1 MASSFS
7 TQGGSTTTPSNTTQA
22 NTTGTSSSPRST
34 GGLGE
39 ELRGDAK
46 NLAGTAKERL
56 QSEVDARKGGA
67 VSQVQSLSSA
77 LGETAQ
83 KLGDDTPSWLRS
95 AIEQGA
101 QSLEQFAKTVEQKD
115 AQALG
120 RDAQRLARENPGT
133 FLAGCTL
140 AGFLAAR
147 VFKAGARTGS
157 AGSNGASDYSS
168 HVGSGQS
175 ASQDQAGGSDFTSNR
190 PTYVPEAVS

>member
-1 MASSFS
+1 MASSFDS
-7 TQGGSTTTPSNTTQA
+7 PGGSTTSQSSSTSSTPAGGSNTS
-22 NTTGTSSSPRST
+22 G
-34 GGLGE
+34 
-39 ELRGDAK
+39 ELRQELRDDAK
-46 NLAGTAKERL
+46 NLASTARQRV

-67 VSQVQSLSSA
+67 VSQIQTLSSA

-101 QSLEQFAKTVEQKD
+101 QSLEQFARTVEQKD

-147 VFKAGARTGS
+147 VFKDGAGAGS
-157 AGSNGASDYSS
+157 SGSNGTSDHSS
-168 HVGSGQS
+168 YAGSGQS
-175 ASQDQAGGSDFTSNR
+175 GGQDQTGGSDFTSNR